1 MASAFGNQIEN
12 RNFLSPVGFNFTLAN
27 YQKVSFFSNS
37 ARIPEITLGTAIYPS
52 PLKRLDIPGDI
63 LTYDDFQLRFM
74 VDEKLEN
81 YMLIHNWMTGLGFP
95 ESPQQ
100 FKNLITNDNG
110 VEDYKEQYTDGS
122 LSILNSNYNTVAVV
136 RFRDLFPVSL
146 TSLDFEAGEPDISY
160 FTASVTFKYTIYEVF
175 AADGRTPL

>member
-12 RNFLSPVGFNFTLAN
+12 RNFLAPVGFNFTLAN

-37 ARIPEITLGTAIYPS
+37 ARIPEIKLGNAVQPTY
-52 PLKRLDIPGDI
+52 LKILDVPGDI
-63 LTYDDFQLRFM
+63 LIYEDFQLRFM
-74 VDEKLEN
+74 VDENLEN

-95 ESPQQ
+95 GSPQQ
-100 FKNLITNDNG
+100 FKNLITNDDT
-110 VEDYKEQYTDGS
+110 VEDYKEQYTDGN

-136 RFRDLFPVSL
+136 RFKDLYPVSL
-146 TSLDFEAGEPDISY
+146 TSLDFEAGEPDINY
-160 FTASVTFKYTIYEVF
+160 FTASVSFKYTIYEVF